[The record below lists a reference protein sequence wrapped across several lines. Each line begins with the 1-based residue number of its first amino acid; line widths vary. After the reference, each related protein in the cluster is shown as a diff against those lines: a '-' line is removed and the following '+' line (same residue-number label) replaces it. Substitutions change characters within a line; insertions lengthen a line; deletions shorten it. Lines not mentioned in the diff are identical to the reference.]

1 MFCKMGEVELRGE
14 FPNPHVS
21 LLVSCTRIHL
31 SGPAVKP
38 MDHAWMKSL
47 VSVISLN
54 LFRMELPSSIPEM
67 GESLQD

>member
-1 MFCKMGEVELRGE
+1 MYA
-14 FPNPHVS
+14 HT
-21 LLVSCTRIHL
+21 LV
-31 SGPAVKP
+31 GPAVKP